1 AARRWRRAAAAA
13 RGPGPPPPCTG
24 EGRGGGKR
32 VALVPSAPAA
42 RPPIPTFPPQ
52 AGEGAGGWGTP
63 GVRAGRLVGR
73 GFRASLLPEPLAEE
87 VARLPARALRCIAH
101 QLADAGVEPR
111 QAGGVAVLDRQRG
124 VVAGAV
130 VAVAQEP
137 GHRDLRILAGIGAD
151 HATHQVDRG
160 DAGADEGVLVAA

>member
-1 AARRWRRAAAAA
+1 WSCGRARTA
-13 RGPGPPPPCTG
+13 PSLCGPPPS
-24 EGRGGGKR
+24 RGGGGVGR
-32 VALVPSAPAA
+32 GAAAGSPAA
-42 RPPIPTFPPQ
+42 FRACGAPLHPTLPPQ

-63 GVRAGRLVGR
+63 GVRAGPLVGR

-101 QLADAGVEPR
+101 QLADAGVERR

-137 GHRDLRILAGIGAD
+137 
-151 HATHQVDRG
+151 
-160 DAGADEGVLVAA
+160 

>member
-1 AARRWRRAAAAA
+1 
-13 RGPGPPPPCTG
+13 
-24 EGRGGGKR
+24 
-32 VALVPSAPAA
+32 APAA
-42 RPPIPTFPPQ
+42 RPPLPTFPPKRGEGGGRSERWVRVAAGGGARLPPHPPGPDPPPPARGGGGGGGSGGRWGPPPPRRGPPPPPSPPQ
-52 AGEGAGGWGTP
+52 RGEGAGGWGPP

-130 VAVAQEP
+130 VAVAQE
-137 GHRDLRILAGIGAD
+137 
-151 HATHQVDRG
+151 
-160 DAGADEGVLVAA
+160 